1 MKIKVGVMFG
11 GESVE
16 HEISVITAA
25 QAMAAIDREKY
36 DVYPI
41 YISKNRQFYS
51 SDALLNMD
59 TYKDLA
65 KLEKTVPQV
74 FFYRNKNDFMMAD
87 VTKKLFNNKEIKLDV
102 VLPIMHGT
110 NGEDGSLQGYL
121 ETLKVPYGG
130 SDVYASAVGQDKVLM
145 KHILS
150 DYGLPITPW
159 FWLYSYDFNQSREK
173 YIQKAEELGYP
184 VIIKPAC
191 LGSSIGIYTAHNEEE
206 FIHAINES
214 SMYDR
219 KLVVE
224 KMITHLKEVNASVL
238 GNSAKQRVSV
248 LEEVTKSGDILSF
261 EQKYMGNGG
270 GKNGSKGTP
279 SKSAGMASASRII
292 PANISAED
300 EALVKQY
307 AKETFKVLGS
317 SGVCRIDFMQ
327 DMDSGKIYVNEINSI
342 PGSLA
347 FYLWDKSGINFTE
360 LMDALIKLAIDRK
373 REQEKMV
380 VSFDSN
386 VLTHFGKGAK
396 GAKGA
401 KS

>member
-16 HEISVITAA
+16 HEISIITAA
-25 QAMAAIDREKY
+25 QAIAAINRDKY

-51 SDALLNMD
+51 GNALLDMSI
-59 TYKDLA
+59 YKDFK
-65 KLEKTVPQV
+65 KLEKNVPEV
-74 FFYRNKNDFMMAD
+74 FFYRSKNDFIMAECKQKIFSKG
-87 VTKKLFNNKEIKLDV
+87 VKLDV

-130 SDVYASAVGQDKVLM
+130 SDVFASAVGQDKVLM

-150 DYGLPITPW
+150 DFNLPICPW
-159 FWLYSYDFNQSREK
+159 FWLYAHDFNEARDMYVK
-173 YIQKAEELGYP
+173 KANDLGYP

-191 LGSSIGIYTAHNEEE
+191 LGSSVGIYTANSDDE
-206 FIHAINES
+206 FVVAIKEA

-224 KMITHLKEVNASVL
+224 KMIKNLKEINASVL
-238 GNSAKQRVSV
+238 GNSSKQKVSV
-248 LEEVTKSGDILSF
+248 LEEVTKSGDILSY
-261 EQKYMGNGG
+261 EQKYMGNGSKG
-270 GKNGSKGTP
+270 GSKG
-279 SKSAGMASASRII
+279 SMKSSGMASASRII
-292 PANISAED
+292 PANISKED
-300 EALVKQY
+300 EELVRQY
-307 AKETFKVLGS
+307 ACATFKVLGS

-327 DMDSGKIYVNEINSI
+327 DVDSGKIYVNEINSI

-347 FYLWDKSGINFTE
+347 FYLWEKSGVSFPE
-360 LMDALIKLAIDRK
+360 LMDTLIKLAVDRK
-373 REQEKMV
+373 RDKEKMV
-380 VSFDSN
+380 VSFDTN
-386 VLTHFGKGAK
+386 VLANFSGGIKGAK
-396 GAKGA
+396 N
-401 KS
+401 